1 MGGTAAEI
9 GTDLNLY
16 FRLKQDVKEFRSSVL
31 ELVGSC
37 QEECQAHLSAA
48 AAAVQRAQLDS
59 QAVQAWRSEAL
70 RLEQSLQDM
79 EERCHREKQ
88 RRRALHN
95 SLLELKGSI
104 RVHCRIRPLLPF
116 DSEWNSS
123 APHSSSISRE
133 VAHALDDETILVK
146 CHRPG
151 HPKINKTYN
160 FERVYGPAESQE
172 AVFADVCP
180 LLTSFL
186 DGFNVCIM
194 AYGQTGSGKS
204 YTMLGPRAGDEPGLP
219 SGAHADL
226 GIIPRAAEELF
237 RLISESPP
245 RSPTAELSIVEIYNN
260 DIFDLLA
267 KEGSGAAAGTKR
279 EVLTTREGCTE
290 VPGLTC
296 TAVASAAE
304 LVALVHGGLQPRARH
319 PTLVHMASSRSHLVV
334 TVTLTVVSP
343 SDSTGPQHHPAPL
356 QGHAGAGK
364 GWSTSPQ
371 APPLQPLPV
380 DHRGS
385 ARQARAKLQLVDL
398 AGSEC
403 AGASGVTGL
412 ALRETSFINRSL
424 AALAD
429 VLGALSERRGH
440 VPYRNSKLTHLLQ
453 DTIGGDAKLLV
464 ILCVSPGQKHVAETL
479 QGLGFGARAR
489 QAERGQAGK
498 RPSCAQGPVAGW
510 LGDPRTAQA
519 KSPGTGGQREDGSS
533 KEPPPG
539 AGGQQVLRW
548 VRSCAVCA
556 AGPQPPRRPS
566 SACCASLD
574 TNEATDPGALRT
586 GSRTRQTW
594 ALPPPGFVSQRGKAP
609 FPCL

>member
-1 MGGTAAEI
+1 MCFLCTHRVRPEGGERPSASSKYKDLRTANAWPFR
-9 GTDLNLY
+9 TVL
-16 FRLKQDVKEFRSSVL
+16 FRLPKPL
-31 ELVGSC
+31 T
-37 QEECQAHLSAA
+37 
-48 AAAVQRAQLDS
+48 
-59 QAVQAWRSEAL
+59 
-70 RLEQSLQDM
+70 
-79 EERCHREKQ
+79 
-88 RRRALHN
+88 LH
-95 SLLELKGSI
+95 
-104 RVHCRIRPLLPF
+104 
-116 DSEWNSS
+116 
-123 APHSSSISRE
+123 E
-133 VAHALDDETILVK
+133 VSETILVK

-204 YTMLGPRAGDEPGLP
+204 YTMLGPHAEDQPGLP
-219 SGAHADL
+219 SGALADW

-245 RSPTAELSIVEIYNN
+245 PRSPTAEVSIVEIYNN

-267 KEGSGAAAGTKR
+267 KEGSGAVAGIKR
-279 EVLTTREGCTE
+279 EVVTTQEGCTE

-304 LVALVHGGLQPRARH
+304 LVALVHGGLQLRARH

-343 SDSTGPQHHPAPL
+343 SDSTGQQHHPAPL

-380 DHRGS
+380 DPAGS
-385 ARQARAKLQLVDL
+385 ARPARAKLQLVDL

-498 RPSCAQGPVAGW
+498 RPSCAQKGTRCLGEKEEMDSGPPHVSGGASK
-510 LGDPRTAQA
+510 LSAQDEAQLTTA
-519 KSPGTGGQREDGSS
+519 SS
-533 KEPPPG
+533 CPLPPG
-539 AGGQQVLRW
+539 HVVSAAVSSELAGIGSPPSAMASWHMVPAHPQQRTQ
-548 VRSCAVCA
+548 
-556 AGPQPPRRPS
+556 GPM
-566 SACCASLD
+566 
-574 TNEATDPGALRT
+574 GALVVT
-586 GSRTRQTW
+586 VT
-594 ALPPPGFVSQRGKAP
+594 LMM
-609 FPCL
+609 L

>member
-1 MGGTAAEI
+1 MCPMEHESATEG
-9 GTDLNLY
+9 
-16 FRLKQDVKEFRSSVL
+16 RSCRVQEDGPGDTVPG
-31 ELVGSC
+31 ELSP
-37 QEECQAHLSAA
+37 
-48 AAAVQRAQLDS
+48 AQKD
-59 QAVQAWRSEAL
+59 R
-70 RLEQSLQDM
+70 
-79 EERCHREKQ
+79 HREISVQ
-88 RRRALHN
+88 VYLDIA
-95 SLLELKGSI
+95 
-104 RVHCRIRPLLPF
+104 RIL
-116 DSEWNSS
+116 
-123 APHSSSISRE
+123 E
-133 VAHALDDETILVK
+133 VAEYVLRH
-146 CHRPG
+146 
-151 HPKINKTYN
+151 
-160 FERVYGPAESQE
+160 
-172 AVFADVCP
+172 
-180 LLTSFL
+180 
-186 DGFNVCIM
+186 
-194 AYGQTGSGKS
+194 
-204 YTMLGPRAGDEPGLP
+204 
-219 SGAHADL
+219 
-226 GIIPRAAEELF
+226 

-245 RSPTAELSIVEIYNN
+245 RSPTAEVSIVEIYNN

-267 KEGSGAAAGTKR
+267 KEGSGAVVGVKR
-279 EVLTTREGCTE
+279 DVVTTQEGCTE

-304 LVALVHGGLQPRARH
+304 LVALVHGGLQLRARH

-334 TVTLTVVSP
+334 TVTLTVASP
-343 SDSTGPQHHPAPL
+343 SDSTGQQHHPAPL

-380 DHRGS
+380 DHTGS

-498 RPSCAQGPVAGW
+498 RPSCAQK
-510 LGDPRTAQA
+510 RI
-519 KSPGTGGQREDGSS
+519 
-533 KEPPPG
+533 
-539 AGGQQVLRW
+539 QQQLKKHVM
-548 VRSCAVCA
+548 A
-556 AGPQPPRRPS
+556 
-566 SACCASLD
+566 
-574 TNEATDPGALRT
+574 ALRD
-586 GSRTRQTW
+586 G
-594 ALPPPGFVSQRGKAP
+594 P
-609 FPCL
+609 

>member
-1 MGGTAAEI
+1 MATFQGPLPFHRGFSEPPAMVPFLGNLDARTPSVCTPGHRTVHHADWQGLSPEREATSPRSRQPSALQDCAPGHSHLCKPLTPTEGTPTPALSPAPEHVEHQPRGRPAI
-9 GTDLNLY
+9 KPARVRGME
-16 FRLKQDVKEFRSSVL
+16 REQA
-31 ELVGSC
+31 SC
-37 QEECQAHLSAA
+37 PHLSLGGQAGRQTA
-48 AAAVQRAQLDS
+48 TDRPEPCPASSLKEGDHCQGAGAQSAQDA
-59 QAVQAWRSEAL
+59 QAT
-70 RLEQSLQDM
+70 
-79 EERCHREKQ
+79 
-88 RRRALHN
+88 
-95 SLLELKGSI
+95 GP
-104 RVHCRIRPLLPF
+104 RP
-116 DSEWNSS
+116 SRT
-123 APHSSSISRE
+123 PHG
-133 VAHALDDETILVK
+133 ETILVK

-204 YTMLGPRAGDEPGLP
+204 YTMLGPHAEDQPRLP

-226 GIIPRAAEELF
+226 GIIPRVAEELF

-245 RSPTAELSIVEIYNN
+245 RSPTAEVSIVEIYNN
-260 DIFDLLA
+260 DIFDLLT
-267 KEGSGAAAGTKR
+267 KEGSGAVVGVKR
-279 EVLTTREGCTE
+279 DVVTTQEGCTE
-290 VPGLTC
+290 VPGLIC

-304 LVALVHGGLQPRARH
+304 LVALVHGGLQLRARH

-343 SDSTGPQHHPAPL
+343 SDSTGELLLAPGQQHHPAPL

-380 DHRGS
+380 DHTGS

-498 RPSCAQGPVAGW
+498 RPSCAQK
-510 LGDPRTAQA
+510 RI
-519 KSPGTGGQREDGSS
+519 
-533 KEPPPG
+533 
-539 AGGQQVLRW
+539 QQQLKKHVM
-548 VRSCAVCA
+548 A
-556 AGPQPPRRPS
+556 
-566 SACCASLD
+566 
-574 TNEATDPGALRT
+574 ALRD
-586 GSRTRQTW
+586 G
-594 ALPPPGFVSQRGKAP
+594 P
-609 FPCL
+609 

>member
-1 MGGTAAEI
+1 MAPPADR
-9 GTDLNLY
+9 DLASASSPQLRCPV
-16 FRLKQDVKEFRSSVL
+16 RL
-31 ELVGSC
+31 
-37 QEECQAHLSAA
+37 
-48 AAAVQRAQLDS
+48 
-59 QAVQAWRSEAL
+59 SEPG
-70 RLEQSLQDM
+70 RW
-79 EERCHREKQ
+79 
-88 RRRALHN
+88 
-95 SLLELKGSI
+95 I
-104 RVHCRIRPLLPF
+104 P
-116 DSEWNSS
+116 SS
-123 APHSSSISRE
+123 ASRSLRNGE
-133 VAHALDDETILVK
+133 NPEAEPASDGL
-146 CHRPG
+146 R
-151 HPKINKTYN
+151 
-160 FERVYGPAESQE
+160 ERAADPQPLGNAPPQAAPTRGWRLYSVYGPAESQE

-304 LVALVHGGLQPRARH
+304 LVALVHGGLQLRARH

-334 TVTLTVVSP
+334 TVTLTMVSP

-371 APPLQPLPV
+371 ARPLQPLPV
-380 DHRGS
+380 DHTGS

-498 RPSCAQGPVAGW
+498 RPSCAQV
-510 LGDPRTAQA
+510 R
-519 KSPGTGGQREDGSS
+519 KSCGG
-533 KEPPPG
+533 
-539 AGGQQVLRW
+539 
-548 VRSCAVCA
+548 
-556 AGPQPPRRPS
+556 
-566 SACCASLD
+566 SA
-574 TNEATDPGALRT
+574 
-586 GSRTRQTW
+586 SR
-594 ALPPPGFVSQRGKAP
+594 
-609 FPCL
+609 